1 MRARQFL
8 AVATATLTIALLGTA
23 PTSLM
28 AQGSGAAALS
38 GVVSS
43 QEEGKMEGVL
53 VTIRRD
59 EANFTTTVVSDAQ
72 GRYSFPRTHV
82 EPGKYTLT
90 IRAVGFDLVDSSPVE
105 VTAGKAKSLDL
116 RLQKAKDLSA
126 QLTSL
131 EWAMLMPGTFEQ
143 KDKMI
148 YQGKSCNYC
157 HSFQRI
163 ARSKHTG
170 EQFVA
175 IIRRMNSYYPDGTSA
190 SDDRRGWG
198 QRLLK
203 FGDSYGRPTPNGPDE
218 GRGDNWGAWPM
229 KDLGEYLATVNLSGG
244 KTTWPYELRPLLPR
258 PTGMATRVIITQ
270 WDQPRKETES
280 HDMDVDSKG
289 SVWYGDESHPF
300 ISKLDTK
307 TNTFTEYPLPAPP
320 EGHLPGTRDVQVDQ
334 DDNVWFPMR
343 VAGGASLLTKF
354 EPKTQKLTTV
364 EGATGQFISLG
375 PGGKMWMGGAVN
387 PFHRIDM
394 KTMKLEA
401 TYEGRGY
408 QVVVSSKGN
417 PYMSTRAPNGG
428 GGLIVGFDVKA
439 NQPRTWP
446 LPGKGSGRRGRM
458 DNQDRYWFA
467 EYGNDKIG
475 MFDTRTEK
483 AQEWPLR
490 KYFTPYAASVPD
502 RDGHV
507 WASSNMSDRLAR
519 LNPKTGEVVEYLMP
533 TELDTKKIGMDPTSK
548 GVTLLMANMRNARIL
563 RVELI
568 D

>member
-8 AVATATLTIALLGTA
+8 AVAVVTLTVATVGPLPAHLAAKGT
-23 PTSLM
+23 
-28 AQGSGAAALS
+28 GAAALQGMVRS
-38 GVVSS
+38 P
-43 QEEGKMEGVL
+43 EEGKMEGVL
-53 VTIRRD
+53 VTARRD
-59 EANFTTTVVSDAQ
+59 GANFTTTVVSDAG
-72 GRYSFPRTHV
+72 GRYSFPRTHMG
-82 EPGKYTLT
+82 PGTYAVT
-90 IRAVGFDLVDSSPVE
+90 IRAVGYDLASPGP
-105 VTAGKAKSLDL
+105 VTVAAGKTKKVDL
-116 RLQKAKDLSA
+116 TLGKTKDLSA

-131 EWAMLMPGTFEQ
+131 DWAMVMPGTPEQ
-143 KDKMI
+143 KDKML

-170 EQFVA
+170 EQFVSV
-175 IIRRMNSYYPDGTSA
+175 IKRMNSYYPDGTSI
-190 SDDRRGWG
+190 SDDGRGWG

-229 KDLGEYLATVNLSGG
+229 RELGDYLATLNLSGG
-244 KTTWPYELRPLLPR
+244 KTTWPYELTVTVPR
-258 PTGMATRVIITQ
+258 PKGAATRVVITQ
-270 WDQPRKETES
+270 WDQPRKVTES
-280 HDMDVDSKG
+280 HDMDVDSRG

-300 ISKLDTK
+300 IGKLDTR
-307 TNTFTEYPLPAPP
+307 TNEFTEYALPPVP
-320 EGHLPGTRDVQVDQ
+320 DGHLPGSRDVQVDKE
-334 DDNVWFPMR
+334 DNVWFPMR
-343 VAGGASLLTKF
+343 VAGGASLLTKL
-354 EPKTQKLTTV
+354 EPATGTFTTV
-364 EGATGQFISLG
+364 EGATGQFIALG
-375 PGGKMWMGGAVN
+375 PDGKMWMGGAVN

-408 QVVVSSKGN
+408 QVVVSSLGN

-439 NQPRTWP
+439 NKAKTWP
-446 LPGKGSGRRGRM
+446 LPSTGSGRRGRM
-458 DNQDRYWFA
+458 DAQDRYWFA
-467 EYGNDKIG
+467 EYGADKIG

-490 KYFTPYAASVPD
+490 KYFTPYAATVPD

-507 WASSNMSDRLAR
+507 WAPSNMSDRLAR

-533 TELDTKKIGMDPTSK
+533 TELDTKKITFDPTAK
-548 GVTLLMANMRNARIL
+548 GISLLMANMRNARIL
-563 RVELI
+563 RVELL